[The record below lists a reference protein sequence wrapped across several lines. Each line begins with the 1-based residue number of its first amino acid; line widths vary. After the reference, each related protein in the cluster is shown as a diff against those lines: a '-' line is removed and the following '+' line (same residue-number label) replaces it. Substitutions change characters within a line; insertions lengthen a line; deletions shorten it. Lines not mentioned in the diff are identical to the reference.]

1 MITNPDVMTAAAAD
15 LATISSKSRSAA
27 HLSGPV
33 HYRASSRRRYVRC
46 PPESPSCSPTT
57 AAPSRS
63 SAAKTTAF
71 HDQFVHTLKSGATG
85 YSTTEAAAITSLRP
99 LLDLLPSWLNNA
111 LTTAGLYVAGFLV
124 GAIVIGYFVLAWL
137 ISLPAGLLGAGAVQ
151 A

>member
-15 LATISSKSRSAA
+15 LATISSDLSAA
-27 HLSGPV
+27 HL
-33 HYRASSRRRYVRC
+33 
-46 PPESPSCSPTT
+46 T
-57 AAPSRS
+57 AARS
-63 SAAKTTAF
+63 TTGLVPAAADEVSSGIAQLFSHYGSSFQELAAKTTAF

-137 ISLPAGLLGAGAVQ
+137 ISLPAGLLRALGL
-151 A
+151 